1 MIENLLP
8 KYLFKNKL
16 STSSHIPQGA
26 PFSSTDAIESNQGFQ
41 PLFSPSA
48 ELQKKQIYLDYQS
61 IFRLWD
67 KNERALIIAK
77 LKDEGFEIFFIYERS
92 GRLVSAEINQD
103 LEVEIN
109 KYKKKYFFT

>member
-8 KYLFKNKL
+8 KYLFKKKS
-16 STSSHIPQGA
+16 STSTHIPQGA
-26 PFSSTDAIESNQGFQ
+26 LFSPNDAIQSDQGFQ
-41 PLFSPSA
+41 PLVSPSE

-77 LKDEGFEIFFIYERS
+77 LKDEGFEIF
-92 GRLVSAEINQD
+92 L
-103 LEVEIN
+103 
-109 KYKKKYFFT
+109 FTKEMQSQFRQKLIGI